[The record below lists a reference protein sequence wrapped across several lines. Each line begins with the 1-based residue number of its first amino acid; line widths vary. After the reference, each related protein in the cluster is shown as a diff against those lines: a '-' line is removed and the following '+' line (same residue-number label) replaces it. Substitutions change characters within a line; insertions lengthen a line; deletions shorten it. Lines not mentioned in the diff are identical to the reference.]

1 MDNDNDIIDVTEGEE
16 LPDDFGLH
24 NASEYEIPLLSEDSI
39 PEILRRLD
47 YYRAKENKVKEKA
60 KTHIEKARSESEAY
74 VDLEL
79 TKTHHRRVAWN
90 QAIAEKF
97 LSNQKDSVRSMNFP
111 NGAIKR
117 RSVYELVVIDE
128 AKALEELK
136 EACPAAVDTV
146 PEQHSILSGKA
157 LKYCKE
163 TGDVL
168 NDAIKIEGR
177 DSYTVETTETRRLK
191 EEKQRL
197 KEEEKA
203 QHTLTQKED

>member
-1 MDNDNDIIDVTEGEE
+1 MDDLDNDIVDITEGED

-24 NASEYEIPLLSEDSI
+24 NAEEYNIPLLSEDQI

-47 YYRAKENKVKEKA
+47 YYRAKENKVREKA
-60 KTHIEKARSESEAY
+60 EIHIEKARTEANTY
-74 VDLEL
+74 VDREL
-79 TKTHHRRVAWN
+79 TKTHHRRLVWN

-97 LSNQKDSVRSMNFP
+97 LSYQKDSVRSMNFP
-111 NGAIKR
+111 NGSIKR
-117 RSVYELVVIDE
+117 RSVYELVVVDE
-128 AKALEELK
+128 TKALEELR
-136 EACPAAVDTV
+136 EACPAAVKTV
-146 PEQHSILSGKA
+146 PEQHSIISNKA

-168 NDAIKIEGR
+168 DDAIKIEGR

-191 EEKQRL
+191 EEK
-197 KEEEKA
+197 KA